1 MAPRIIDTIKKN
13 HREIESYYGKLITS
27 QNEDEQTR
35 FQNLFTWELA
45 RHSIGEE
52 LIVYPL
58 FEKLLSE
65 GVAMAN
71 KDRDQHLKVKKQL
84 KAFQKM
90 TPSDAQFVPTVRE
103 LMENLTEHIKEEE
116 NDDLPKLEQAL
127 TQEDSEEY
135 SKSFGRTKMFV
146 PSRAH
151 PSAPDKPPYET
162 VVGLLTAPIDHLAD
176 LFHTLE
182 CWALGLVGTDLL
194 STPRYLLPS
203 VDFCLSLSRSQP
215 QVACVVGKIAS
226 AELSWELII
235 QVRPH

>member
-71 KDRDQHLKVKKQL
+71 KDRDQNLKVKKQL

-176 LFHTLE
+176 LFRK
-182 CWALGLVGTDLL
+182 WPDKSGMPNP
-194 STPRYLLPS
+194 ST
-203 VDFCLSLSRSQP
+203 
-215 QVACVVGKIAS
+215 K
-226 AELSWELII
+226 
-235 QVRPH
+235 